1 LSPAGKSSDSARALP
16 DRVPLLAEMPR
27 IVLGGIPI
35 AVVTRSQAARQM
47 LDASRSA
54 LRGIRPLYLTS
65 SNGEVIAQAS
75 GDEAIARLFLAADQ
89 IVADGQPLVIASRF
103 LCRQP
108 LPERVA
114 TTDLF
119 HDVARLAVRSGHSF
133 YFLGATQEENR
144 KAVERVRQ
152 AYPGLRIAGN
162 SHGFL
167 SGAELERTLAEI
179 NALAPDILWLALG
192 VPREQEFIAAHSDKL
207 RQVGVIKT
215 SGGLFNFLSGTN
227 RRAPAWVQRAGFE
240 WAFRV
245 LLEPKRLFWRYLIT
259 NPQSAYLIL
268 TRSG

>member
-1 LSPAGKSSDSARALP
+1 MSPAGVSSSSAPDS
-16 DRVPLLAEMPR
+16 VPVLAATPR
-27 IVLGGIPI
+27 IILGGLPI
-35 AVVTRSQAARQM
+35 AVVTRAQAARQM
-47 LDASRSA
+47 LDASRGA

-65 SNGEVIAQAS
+65 SNGEVIARTAADDS
-75 GDEAIARLFLAADQ
+75 IARLFLAADQ

-103 LCRQP
+103 LCREP

-119 HDVARLAVRSGHSF
+119 HDVARLASQSGHSF
-133 YFLGATQEENR
+133 YFLGATQEENH

-152 AYPGLRIAGN
+152 TYPGLRIAGN

-167 SGAELERTLAEI
+167 SGAELDRTLAEI
-179 NALAPDILWLALG
+179 NTLAPDILWLALG

-207 RQVGVIKT
+207 RHVGVIKT

-227 RRAPAWVQRAGFE
+227 RRAPAWVQRAGLE

-268 TRSG
+268 TRSK